1 MNFVDRYSLIL
12 HRAIAE
18 KMLRD
23 EERILRIARSN
34 LDRWLK
40 KESFAGS
47 TGIPLREWQQI
58 LENSTS
64 AQIRRILTAD
74 TDESQRLRSS
84 SPFTG
89 ILTKAE
95 RDKYWSECAEVGLV

>member
-1 MNFVDRYSLIL
+1 MNFVDRYSLTL

-23 EERILRIARSN
+23 EDRILRIARGN
-34 LDRWLK
+34 LARWLK

-47 TGIPLREWQQI
+47 SGIPLREWQRI
-58 LENSTS
+58 LGNSTPT
-64 AQIRRILTAD
+64 QIRRILTAD

-95 RDKYWSECAEVGLV
+95 RDKYWSECAEAGVV